1 MGLDSRISPLFLRAG
16 AGFGGSCFPKEV
28 KAEVKETL
36 IGKYTN
42 KNTAKD
48 IANKFKKGYTSKFN
62 FEVKEEK
69 K

>member
-1 MGLDSRISPLFLRAG
+1 MYYGVYMK
-16 AGFGGSCFPKEV
+16 FPKEV
-28 KAEVKETL
+28 KAMVKETL
-36 IGKYTN
+36 IGKYPN
-42 KNTAKD
+42 KTTAKD